1 MKRISIFTLAVF
13 ILLPNI
19 TSGYNYYSSQSNVRF
34 SPYAFSYEYPSGLI
48 CGLLEYSPYA
58 FSYNNPSG
66 LVPSYLN
73 YSPYAF
79 SIENPSGLVPYYY
92 QYSPYAFTYDNP
104 SGLVSDC
111 CFYYYW
117 PYVYNRRKSGL
128 VDCNVRNSSNDNNCG
143 VIHRPYDMKNSY
155 RQNKSTSNDMNV
167 LKEKDGKEIICSYF
181 KSNNINSFEIDRI
194 LKINN
199 KTVSINFVFRDKNII
214 IKYWNPEEIQSVM
227 QQTGYKR
234 TIYEQY
240 EQQWKDLCK
249 EHKDKGW
256 TIYQIESAN
265 KDEIL
270 NKLSLCHELIKG

>member
-1 MKRISIFTLAVF
+1 MKRISIFTLAAF

-19 TSGYNYYSSQSNVRF
+19 SSGHSYCTSSQFYVRY

-48 CGLLEYSPYA
+48 CGMLEYSPYA

-66 LVPSYLN
+66 LVRSDLS

-79 SIENPSGLVPYYY
+79 SIENPSGLVPDYYR
-92 QYSPYAFTYDNP
+92 YSPYAFTYDHP

-111 CFYYYW
+111 GLCYYW
-117 PYVYNRRKSGL
+117 PYFYSRRKPGL
-128 VDCNVRNSSNDNNCG
+128 VDCITHCYPNAC
-143 VIHRPYDMKNSY
+143 SY
-155 RQNKSTSNDMNV
+155 KPAVKPPAKYLGPKLEFNIS
-167 LKEKDGKEIICSYF
+167 DGKEIICSYF

-194 LKINN
+194 LKIDN

-214 IKYWNPEEIQSVM
+214 IKYCNPKEIQSVM
-227 QQTGYKR
+227 KQTGYKR

-240 EQQWKDLCK
+240 EQQWRDFCK
-249 EHKDKGW
+249 EHKNKGW

-270 NKLSLCHELIKG
+270 NKLSLYHELIKG